1 MPKQF
6 KQAMKCFKRLIIS
19 SVSIFLILV
28 LSANACDIVLK
39 KHTIIP
45 SDFIY
50 LKDIASKY
58 PKSVKNLFI
67 ADSPYINN
75 PLVISKNY
83 IGAIL
88 KRNHIKMSVCGTSV
102 NVVRKRYLIT
112 KDYIRSLVGKKDI
125 KILAKMPIVL
135 PYDNYRIKLNKIT
148 QNGNFLYIN
157 IILFKKNK
165 LFRNIVISAKRKL
178 TSVVPVA
185 KFDIRRGQT
194 ITLNEITF
202 KKIPYNMQRTALKS
216 LQAIVGKLAIADI
229 RQNQPFTT
237 SNTKAVKPVK
247 RGDLVRVYVIDG
259 SIRISTLAKALRG
272 GFKSDIIPIMYL
284 KSKRMA
290 VATIVG
296 KKEVQIR

>member
-6 KQAMKCFKRLIIS
+6 RQATRCFRRLIIS
-19 SVSIFLILV
+19 SVSIFLLFV

-75 PLVISKNY
+75 PLVITKNH
-83 IGAIL
+83 ISEIL
-88 KRNHIKMSVCGTSV
+88 KRKHLKMSVCGNSV
-102 NVVRKRYLIT
+102 NVERKKYLIT
-112 KDYIRSLVGKKDI
+112 KGYIQSLVKKKDI
-125 KILAKMPIVL
+125 KILSKMPIVL
-135 PYDNYRIKLNKIT
+135 PYDDYKIKLKKIT
-148 QNGNFLYIN
+148 KNGNFLYIN
-157 IILFKKNK
+157 IVLFRNKK
-165 LFRNIVISAKRKL
+165 LFRNIVISAKRNLKY
-178 TSVVPVA
+178 VVPVA

-202 KKIPYNMQRTALKS
+202 KKIPNRLQRITLKS
-216 LQAIVGKLAIADI
+216 LQAIVGKVAITDI
-229 RQNQPFTT
+229 RQNQPFT
-237 SNTKAVKPVK
+237 SANTKMVKPVK
-247 RGDLVRVYVIDG
+247 RGDLVRVDVTDG
-259 SIRISTLAKALRG
+259 AIRISTLAKALRG
-272 GFKSDIIPIMYL
+272 GFKNDIIPIMYL
-284 KSKRMA
+284 KSKRVA